1 MYSHTLTLTAYIED
15 PCNLNYVHHIHES
28 VLYFNKHILKL
39 RMVKSLRI
47 KFYINK
53 YNYEGSSVLLLRT
66 QDIGMVTDN

>member
-1 MYSHTLTLTAYIED
+1 
-15 PCNLNYVHHIHES
+15 
-28 VLYFNKHILKL
+28 
-39 RMVKSLRI
+39 MVKSLRI